1 MGVRNENSTEYVH
14 PDEPNLLNLHK
25 AMQYNSNGEPELR
38 TISAITGNIIIEGE
52 VNIPGNIQVFSTPED
67 PVHTHITEIGTSGT
81 LDVPYIPIDGNVKVT
96 SGNIRITGGNV
107 NANISGNVVVSS
119 GNVTVDGNVGVLGNV
134 TVLQGTIPWSIVG
147 NIQGNITGGN
157 INANVSGNVVV
168 SSGNVNANVSG
179 NVVITS
185 GNVNSNVSGNVV
197 ITSGNI
203 NSNVSGNV
211 VITSGNINSNVSGNV
226 VVSSGNINAN
236 VSGNVQANITNANI
250 QVTQGTIPWSVT
262 GNVNSNVT
270 GGNISITGNI
280 AGITS
285 LPSIQAN
292 VTGGNISVLG
302 NVDIGTMPPITG
314 NVEANITGGNI
325 NANVTQGTIP
335 WSVSGNVNA
344 TLNSNANVNI
354 SGFGGATSDAFGR
367 LRVSEPFTLFDTNS
381 RYYDHGQFS
390 NVNVG
395 TANVVY
401 VANQSSFQL
410 NVGTANNDSVIRE
423 SKKVFPYQPG
433 KSQLTLSTFCMNTPK
448 TNLRQR
454 VGLFGAN
461 DGVFFE
467 NDGTY
472 NYMVIRSGST
482 GVEERVRQDAWNGDR
497 LNGLGGANNP
507 SGITLFPNRAQ
518 IFYADVEWL
527 GVGSVRVGF
536 VIDGVIITCH
546 TFNHANQP
554 GNTKVY
560 MTTATLPIRYEI
572 TNTGATANASMMTQI
587 CSTVI
592 SEGGYNSFGTTQSAG
607 TGTTQKRL
615 TNSNTYYPI
624 VSIRLNSS
632 RLDSIVFPRQ
642 IDVLSPSVNYYRW
655 VLLLNPTLT
664 GATFATTS
672 PTGTVDIDTAATA
685 ISGGIEIQS
694 GYASARELSIL
705 SAVDYFQFQLGR
717 TLAGVSDIVTLAIA
731 ATANNADVLAELG
744 WQELT

>member
-1 MGVRNENSTEYVH
+1 MAYVNPSAGRGDRRQNTTNYEH
-14 PDEPNLLNLHK
+14 PQETNLLDLSR
-25 AMQYNSNGEPELR
+25 AMQYNSDGQPEIRANVGNGIV
-38 TISAITGNIIIEGE
+38 ISGNVTLPGTVLVIQGTTPWVVSNSNVAVIGNISGITTLPAITGN
-52 VNIPGNIQVFSTPED
+52 VNVNNFPS
-67 PVHTHITEIGTSGT
+67 
-81 LDVPYIPIDGNVKVT
+81 NV
-96 SGNIRITGGNV
+96 RITDMPG
-107 NANISGNVVVSS
+107 
-119 GNVTVDGNVGVLGNV
+119 
-134 TVLQGTIPWSIVG
+134 
-147 NIQGNITGGN
+147 
-157 INANVSGNVVV
+157 
-168 SSGNVNANVSG
+168 
-179 NVVITS
+179 
-185 GNVNSNVSGNVV
+185 
-197 ITSGNI
+197 
-203 NSNVSGNV
+203 
-211 VITSGNINSNVSGNV
+211 
-226 VVSSGNINAN
+226 
-236 VSGNVQANITNANI
+236 
-250 QVTQGTIPWSVT
+250 VT
-262 GNVNSNVT
+262 GNV
-270 GGNISITGNI
+270 
-280 AGITS
+280 GI
-285 LPSIQAN
+285 I
-292 VTGGNISVLG
+292 G
-302 NVDIGTMPPITG
+302 NV
-314 NVEANITGGNI
+314 
-325 NANVTQGTIP
+325 NVTQGTTP

-344 TLNSNANVNI
+344 TLDSDANVII
-354 SGFGGATSDAFGR
+354 SGFAGATSDAFGR
-367 LRVSEPFTLFDTNS
+367 LRVSEPYTLFDTNA

-410 NVGTANNDSVIRE
+410 NVGSANGDSVIRE

-433 KSQLTLSTFCMNTPK
+433 KSQLVLNTFCMSTPK

-472 NYMVIRSGST
+472 NYFVIRSGST
-482 GVEERVRQDAWNGDR
+482 GVEERVRQDVWNGDR
-497 LNGLGGANNP
+497 LNGLGGVNNP
-507 SGITLFPNRAQ
+507 SGITLYPDRAQ
-518 IFYADVEWL
+518 IQFADVEWL

-536 VIDGVIITCH
+536 VIDGSFIQCH
-546 TFNHANQP
+546 VFHHANQL

-572 TNTGATANASMMTQI
+572 TNTGATSGTSMMTQI

-592 SEGGYNSFGTTQSAG
+592 SEGGYNNFGTTQSAG

-615 TNSNTYYPI
+615 SDANTLYPI
-624 VSIRLNSS
+624 VSIRLNSG

-655 VLLLNPTLT
+655 VLLQNATLT

-672 PTGTVDIDTAATA
+672 PTGTVDIDLAATS

-694 GYASARELSIL
+694 GFAASRELAQL

>member
-1 MGVRNENSTEYVH
+1 MGYTPPSQGRGDRRLNTTNYEH
-14 PDEPNLLNLHK
+14 PQETNLLDVARAL
-25 AMQYNSNGEPELR
+25 QYRYLTGEPELR
-38 TISAITGNIIIEGE
+38 VNLGPNAFVISGNVI
-52 VNIPGNIQVFSTPED
+52 IPGIVQVFSTIDNPIHNH
-67 PVHTHITEIGTSGT
+67 VTEVGTSGN
-81 LDVPYIPIDGNVKVT
+81 LQVPWLPVAGNVRLDAGT
-96 SGNIRITGGNV
+96 NSIGNVRITDMPGV
-107 NANISGNVVVSS
+107 TGNVVVS
-119 GNVTVDGNVGVLGNV
+119 GNVRITDMPGVTGNVHVYG
-134 TVLQGTIPWSIVG
+134 
-147 NIQGNITGGN
+147 
-157 INANVSGNVVV
+157 GNVVV
-168 SSGNVNANVSG
+168 
-179 NVVITS
+179 
-185 GNVNSNVSGNVV
+185 
-197 ITSGNI
+197 
-203 NSNVSGNV
+203 
-211 VITSGNINSNVSGNV
+211 
-226 VVSSGNINAN
+226 
-236 VSGNVQANITNANI
+236 
-250 QVTQGTIPWSVT
+250 TQGTTPWT
-262 GNVNSNVT
+262 
-270 GGNISITGNI
+270 
-280 AGITS
+280 
-285 LPSIQAN
+285 
-292 VTGGNISVLG
+292 
-302 NVDIGTMPPITG
+302 ITG
-314 NVEANITGGNI
+314 NVGITGT
-325 NANVTQGTIP
+325 ANVVLAEDA
-335 WSVSGNVNA
+335 SVV
-344 TLNSNANVNI
+344 I

-367 LRVSEPFTLFDTNS
+367 LRVSEPYTLFDTS
-381 RYYDHGQFS
+381 ARYYDHGQFS

-410 NVGTANNDSVIRE
+410 NVGSANNDSVIRE

-433 KSQLTLSTFCMNTPK
+433 KSQLTLLTFCMNTPK

-497 LNGLGGANNP
+497 LTGTGGATNP
-507 SGITLFPNRAQ
+507 SGITLHPDRTQ
-518 IFYADVEWL
+518 IFYSDVEWL

-536 VIDGVIITCH
+536 IINGAYILCH

-572 TNTGATANASMMTQI
+572 TNTGVTANASMMTQI

-592 SEGGYNSFGTTQSAG
+592 SEGGYNDFGTTQSAG

-615 TNSNTYYPI
+615 SNANTYYPI
-624 VSIRLNSS
+624 VSIKLNSS

-655 VLLLNPTLT
+655 ALLQNPTLT
-664 GATFATTS
+664 GATFASTS

-694 GYASARELSIL
+694 GYAASRELAQL

-717 TLAGVSDIVTLAIA
+717 TVTGVSDIVTLAIA

>member
-1 MGVRNENSTEYVH
+1 MAIPDPQQVAPWYLRNITQALEL
-14 PDEPNLLNLHK
+14 DE
-25 AMQYNSNGEPELR
+25 A
-38 TISAITGNIIIEGE
+38 TGNVFVRTNAAIIGN
-52 VNIPGNIQVFSTPED
+52 VSVGNIS
-67 PVHTHITEIGTSGT
+67 IGALGN
-81 LDVPYIPIDGNVKVT
+81 IDL
-96 SGNIRITGGNV
+96 SGNTMPVAVI
-107 NANISGNVVVSS
+107 
-119 GNVTVDGNVGVLGNV
+119 GNV
-134 TVLQGTIPWSIVG
+134 TVLQGTNPWVVTG
-147 NIQGNITGGN
+147 NT
-157 INANVSGNVVV
+157 NV
-168 SSGNVNANVSG
+168 A
-179 NVVITS
+179 ITS
-185 GNVNSNVSGNVV
+185 GNVG
-197 ITSGNI
+197 
-203 NSNVSGNV
+203 
-211 VITSGNINSNVSGNV
+211 
-226 VVSSGNINAN
+226 
-236 VSGNVQANITNANI
+236 
-250 QVTQGTIPWSVT
+250 
-262 GNVNSNVT
+262 
-270 GGNISITGNI
+270 
-280 AGITS
+280 
-285 LPSIQAN
+285 
-292 VTGGNISVLG
+292 
-302 NVDIGTMPPITG
+302 ITG
-314 NVEANITGGNI
+314 NV
-325 NANVTQGTIP
+325 NVTQGTTP
-335 WSVSGNVNA
+335 WAISGNVGI
-344 TLNSNANVNI
+344 SGNANVVLAEDANVII

-367 LRVSEPFTLFDTNS
+367 LRVSEPYTLFDTNS

-390 NVNVG
+390 SAIVG

-401 VANQSSFQL
+401 VQNQSSFQL
-410 NVGTANNDSVIRE
+410 NVGTASGDSVIRE

-433 KSQLTLSTFCMNTPK
+433 KSQLSLNTFCFNTPK

-497 LNGLGGANNP
+497 LTGTGGATNP
-507 SGITLFPNRAQ
+507 SGITLHPERTQ
-518 IFYADVEWL
+518 IFYSDVEWL

-536 VIDGVIITCH
+536 IINGVYILCH

-572 TNTGATANASMMTQI
+572 TNTGIVASPSMATQI

-592 SEGGYNSFGTTQSAG
+592 SEGGYNDFGTTQSAG

-615 TNSNTYYPI
+615 SNSNTYYPI
-624 VSIRLNSS
+624 VSIKLNSS

-655 VLLLNPTLT
+655 VLLQNPTLT
-664 GATFATTS
+664 GATFASTS

-717 TLAGVSDIVTLAIA
+717 TLAGVSDVVTLAIA

>member
-1 MGVRNENSTEYVH
+1 MAYTPPSQGRGDRRLNTTNYEH
-14 PDEPNLLNLHK
+14 PQETNLLDVARAL
-25 AMQYNSNGEPELR
+25 QYRYLTGEPELR
-38 TISAITGNIIIEGE
+38 
-52 VNIPGNIQVFSTPED
+52 VNLGP
-67 PVHTHITEIGTSGT
+67 
-81 LDVPYIPIDGNVKVT
+81 
-96 SGNIRITGGNV
+96 
-107 NANISGNVVVSS
+107 NAFVISGNVLIPGIVQVFSDPD
-119 GNVTVDGNVGVLGNV
+119 NPIHNHTTEVG
-134 TVLQGTIPWSIVG
+134 
-147 NIQGNITGGN
+147 
-157 INANVSGNVVV
+157 
-168 SSGNVNANVSG
+168 
-179 NVVITS
+179 TS
-185 GNVNSNVSGNVV
+185 GNLQVPWLPVAGNVRLDAG
-197 ITSGNI
+197 T
-203 NSNVSGNV
+203 NSIGNV
-211 VITSGNINSNVSGNV
+211 RITDMPGVTGNV
-226 VVSSGNINAN
+226 HVYG
-236 VSGNVQANITNANI
+236 GNV
-250 QVTQGTIPWSVT
+250 QVTQGTTPWT
-262 GNVNSNVT
+262 
-270 GGNISITGNI
+270 
-280 AGITS
+280 
-285 LPSIQAN
+285 
-292 VTGGNISVLG
+292 
-302 NVDIGTMPPITG
+302 ITG
-314 NVEANITGGNI
+314 NVGITGT
-325 NANVTQGTIP
+325 ANVVLAEDA
-335 WSVSGNVNA
+335 SVV
-344 TLNSNANVNI
+344 I

-367 LRVSEPFTLFDTNS
+367 LRVSEPFTLFDTS
-381 RYYDHGQFS
+381 ARYYDHGQFS

-410 NVGTANNDSVIRE
+410 NVGTANGDSVIRE

-433 KSQLTLSTFCMNTPK
+433 KSQLTLNTFCMNTPK

-472 NYMVIRSGST
+472 NYVVIRSGST

-497 LNGLGGANNP
+497 LNGLGGVNNP
-507 SGITLFPNRAQ
+507 SGITLFPDRAQ
-518 IFYADVEWL
+518 IFHADVEWL

-536 VIDGVIITCH
+536 VIDGAFIICH

-572 TNTGATANASMMTQI
+572 TNTGVTANASMMTQI

-615 TNSNTYYPI
+615 SNSNTYYPI

-655 VLLLNPTLT
+655 VLLQNPTLT

-694 GYASARELSIL
+694 GYAASRELAQL

-717 TLAGVSDIVTLAIA
+717 TVTGVSDIVTLAIA

>member
-1 MGVRNENSTEYVH
+1 MGYTPPSQGRGDRRLNTTNYEH
-14 PDEPNLLNLHK
+14 PQETNLLDVARAL
-25 AMQYNSNGEPELR
+25 QYRYLTGEPELR
-38 TISAITGNIIIEGE
+38 VNLGPNAFVISGNVLIPGIVQVFSDPDNPIHNHTTEVGTSGNLQVPWLPVAGNVRLDAGTNSIGNVRITDMPGVFVTNFPSNIRITDMPGITGNVGVSGNVSITQLPGITGNVVVTQGTTPWVVSNSNVSIIGNITGITTLPAITGN
-52 VNIPGNIQVFSTPED
+52 
-67 PVHTHITEIGTSGT
+67 
-81 LDVPYIPIDGNVKVT
+81 
-96 SGNIRITGGNV
+96 
-107 NANISGNVVVSS
+107 
-119 GNVTVDGNVGVLGNV
+119 VG
-134 TVLQGTIPWSIVG
+134 
-147 NIQGNITGGN
+147 
-157 INANVSGNVVV
+157 VSGNVRITDMPGVT
-168 SSGNVNANVSG
+168 GNVHVYGG
-179 NVVITS
+179 NV
-185 GNVNSNVSGNVV
+185 
-197 ITSGNI
+197 
-203 NSNVSGNV
+203 
-211 VITSGNINSNVSGNV
+211 
-226 VVSSGNINAN
+226 
-236 VSGNVQANITNANI
+236 
-250 QVTQGTIPWSVT
+250 QVTQGTTPWT
-262 GNVNSNVT
+262 
-270 GGNISITGNI
+270 
-280 AGITS
+280 
-285 LPSIQAN
+285 
-292 VTGGNISVLG
+292 
-302 NVDIGTMPPITG
+302 ITG
-314 NVEANITGGNI
+314 NVGITGT
-325 NANVTQGTIP
+325 ANVVLAEDA
-335 WSVSGNVNA
+335 SVV
-344 TLNSNANVNI
+344 I

-367 LRVSEPFTLFDTNS
+367 LRVSEPYTLFDTNS

-410 NVGTANNDSVIRE
+410 NVGTANGDSIIRE

-433 KSQLTLSTFCMNTPK
+433 KSQLSLNTFCFNTPK

-497 LNGLGGANNP
+497 LTGTGGATNP
-507 SGITLFPNRAQ
+507 SGITLHPDRTQ
-518 IFYADVEWL
+518 IFYSDVEWL

-536 VIDGVIITCH
+536 IINGAYILCH

-615 TNSNTYYPI
+615 SNANTYYPI
-624 VSIRLNSS
+624 VSIKLNSS

-655 VLLLNPTLT
+655 VLLQNPTLT
-664 GATFATTS
+664 GASFASTS

-694 GYASARELSIL
+694 GYAASRELAQL

-717 TLAGVSDIVTLAIA
+717 TLAGVSDVVTLAIA